1 MLFRVDPSSS
11 VPVYA
16 QIVAQAKN
24 AVAAGVLRTGDRLP
38 SLRDTARALRINPN
52 TVVKAYREL
61 EAQGVVRTE
70 HGRGSVVTSAT
81 APMGAAER
89 VERLDRMAEQYAVE
103 AYHLGASPEE
113 VIGALHRALEAL
125 RNADREETNA

>member
-24 AVAAGVLRTGDRLP
+24 AVAAGVLRAGDRLP

-61 EAQGVVRTE
+61 EAQGIVRTE
-70 HGRGSVVTSAT
+70 HGRGSVITSVT

-89 VERLDRMAEQYAVE
+89 IERLDRMAEQYAVE

-113 VIGALHRALEAL
+113 AATALQRALNTQ
-125 RNADREETNA
+125 RPADREETHV